1 MPAVAERLSGRVAD
15 APGAWPLLGHLPQLR
30 RGPLEFMKSLSGHG
44 GLVRIRLGPVRAYV
58 VCEPGLVQQMLRE
71 PAAFD
76 KGGMLFDKARQ
87 IVANGLATSAWAE
100 HQRQRPLV
108 QPAFTRARLEAY
120 TPVMAQE
127 ANALIETWQAERPVD
142 IVEQMV
148 ALFARITART
158 LFGSDLDRASIATV
172 QQAIPIVAEGV
183 YRQMTAPL
191 RVWEKLPTS
200 ANRKYHRAAADLHAV
215 IDQVIEEHRGDK
227 GDRHDGED
235 MLSALLEAREGED
248 RLSEGEV
255 HEQIFTFMMAGV
267 ETTATAMSWT
277 LHLLA
282 RHPEAQERLHA
293 EISGVLRGQVP
304 TVKDLSRLEYTR
316 GVLTEAMRLYP
327 PVWLLT
333 RVATADADLGEWR
346 VPAGSAVVFSPYML
360 HNDARLFPDPERFDP
375 DRWCSPRGDKA
386 GQRGLFQFG
395 GGARKCIGDVFSL
408 TEEMIALVAISTRWR
423 LTPGPGPEPRPVA
436 KAVLTPDR
444 VIVVAHPRPHPGH
457 GGGGA
462 GPDRP

>member
-1 MPAVAERLSGRVAD
+1 MAD

-30 RGPLEFMKSLSGHG
+30 RGPLEFMKSLSGCG
-44 GLVRIRLGPVRAYV
+44 ALLRIRLGPVRAYV

-71 PAAFD
+71 PAVFD

-87 IVANGLATSAWAE
+87 IVANGLATSAWTE

-108 QPAFTRARLEAY
+108 QPAFTRARLDAY
-120 TPVMAQE
+120 AQVMAQE
-127 ANALIETWQAERPVD
+127 ADALTGTWQAERPVD

-148 ALFARITART
+148 TLFARITART
-158 LFGSDLDRASIATV
+158 LFGSGLDRASIATV
-172 QQAIPIVAEGV
+172 QRAIPIVAEGV

-191 RVWEKLPTS
+191 RLWEKLPTS

-215 IDQVIEEHRGDK
+215 IDQFIDDYEGVK
-227 GDRHDGED
+227 GDRTDGED
-235 MLSALLEAREGED
+235 TLSALLEAREGED
-248 RLSEGEV
+248 RLNGAEV

-282 RHPEAQERLHA
+282 RHPEVQERVHC
-293 EISGVLRGQVP
+293 EIAGVLGGQVP

-333 RVATADADLGEWR
+333 RSTTADASLGEWR
-346 VPAGSAVVFSPYML
+346 IPAGSAVVFSPYML
-360 HNDARLFPDPERFDP
+360 HHDARLFPDPERFDP
-375 DRWCSPRGDKA
+375 DRWCSPRGDNA

-408 TEEMIALVAISTRWR
+408 TESLIALVAVSTRWR

-444 VIVVAHPRPHPGH
+444 VIVVAHPRPSPGPD
-457 GGGGA
+457 GGGSRPTGRRT
-462 GPDRP
+462 GPRA

>member
-1 MPAVAERLSGRVAD
+1 MAMKNSYLRALSATTSVGMAVVRAAALQLRAASPVQAQAPTVQTPMTGEPSGRVAD
-15 APGAWPLLGHLPQLR
+15 APGAWSLLGHLLQMR
-30 RGPLEFMKSLSGHG
+30 RGPLEFMRSLSGHG

-71 PAAFD
+71 PAVFD
-76 KGGMLFDKARQ
+76 KGGMLFDRARQ
-87 IVANGLATSAWAE
+87 IVANGLATSAWAD

-108 QPAFTRARLEAY
+108 QPAFARARLEAY

-127 ANALIETWQAERPVD
+127 VDALIGTWQAERPVD

-148 ALFARITART
+148 TLFARITART

-191 RVWEKLPTS
+191 RVFEKLPTS
-200 ANRKYHRAAADLHAV
+200 ANRKYRRAAADLHAV
-215 IDQVIEEHRGDK
+215 IDQVIEEHRGDG
-227 GDRHDGED
+227 GDRPDGED
-235 MLSALLEAREGED
+235 MQSALMQAREGED
-248 RLSEGEV
+248 RLSRAEV
-255 HEQIFTFMMAGV
+255 HEQIFTFMMGGV

-277 LHLLA
+277 LDLLA
-282 RHPEAQERLHA
+282 RHPEVQERLYA
-293 EISGVLRGQVP
+293 EITGVLGGQVP
-304 TVKDLSRLEYTR
+304 TVKDLSRLECTR

-333 RVATADADLGEWR
+333 RAATADAGLGGWR

-360 HNDARLFPDPERFDP
+360 HHDARLFPDPKRFDP
-375 DRWCSPRGDKA
+375 DRWSAKRGDNA

-408 TEEMIALVAISTRWR
+408 TEEMIALVAISTR
-423 LTPGPGPEPRPVA
+423 
-436 KAVLTPDR
+436 
-444 VIVVAHPRPHPGH
+444 
-457 GGGGA
+457 
-462 GPDRP
+462 

>member
-1 MPAVAERLSGRVAD
+1 MSEVSPQPSGYLTPPSYRRDHEPSLPDAE
-15 APGAWPLLGHLPQLR
+15 Q
-30 RGPLEFMKSLSGHG
+30 K
-44 GLVRIRLGPVRAYV
+44 
-58 VCEPGLVQQMLRE
+58 
-71 PAAFD
+71 
-76 KGGMLFDKARQ
+76 
-87 IVANGLATSAWAE
+87 TS
-100 HQRQRPLV
+100 V
-108 QPAFTRARLEAY
+108 
-120 TPVMAQE
+120 
-127 ANALIETWQAERPVD
+127 IGTWQAERPVD

-148 ALFARITART
+148 TLFARITART

-215 IDQVIEEHRGDK
+215 IDQVIEEHEGIT
-227 GDRHDGED
+227 GDRPGGEA
-235 MLSALLEAREGED
+235 MLSALLEAHEGED
-248 RLSEGEV
+248 RLSRTEV

-282 RHPEAQERLHA
+282 RHPEVQERLNA
-293 EISGVLRGQVP
+293 EITSVLGGQVP

-333 RVATADADLGEWR
+333 RSTTADAGLGEWR

-360 HNDARLFPDPERFDP
+360 HHDARLFPDPERFDP
-375 DRWCSPRGDKA
+375 DRWCSPRGDNA

-423 LTPGPGPEPRPVA
+423 LTPGPGSEPRPVA

-444 VIVVAHPRPHPGH
+444 VIVVAHPRPSPDHDDRGP
-457 GGGGA
+457 

>member
-1 MPAVAERLSGRVAD
+1 MSSRVAD

-58 VCEPGLVQQMLRE
+58 VCEPALVQQMLRE
-71 PAAFD
+71 PAVFD
-76 KGGMLFDKARQ
+76 KGGILFDKARQ
-87 IVANGLATSAWAE
+87 IVANGLATSAWTE

-127 ANALIETWQAERPVD
+127 ADALIGMWPVERPVD

-148 ALFARITART
+148 SLSARITART
-158 LFGSDLDRASIATV
+158 LFGSDLDRASIATI
-172 QQAIPIVAEGV
+172 QQAIPVVAEGV

-200 ANRKYHRAAADLHAV
+200 ANRKYRRAAADLHAV
-215 IDQVIEEHRGDK
+215 IDRVIEKCEGATGERP
-227 GDRHDGED
+227 DGED
-235 MLSALLEAREGED
+235 MLSALLDAREGEE
-248 RLSEGEV
+248 RLSRAEV
-255 HEQIFTFMMAGV
+255 HEQSFTFMMAGV
-267 ETTATAMSWT
+267 ETTATALSWT

-282 RHPEAQERLHA
+282 RHPEVQERLHA
-293 EISGVLRGQVP
+293 EITRVLGGRVP
-304 TVKDLSRLEYTR
+304 TVRDLSRLEYTR

-333 RVATADADLGEWR
+333 RSTTADAGLGQWR
-346 VPAGSAVVFSPYML
+346 IPAGSSVVFSPYML
-360 HNDARLFPDPERFDP
+360 HHDARLFPDPERFDP
-375 DRWCSPRGDKA
+375 DRWCSPRGDNA
-386 GQRGLFQFG
+386 GQRGLFPFG

-408 TEEMIALVAISTRWR
+408 TEAMIALVAISTRWH

-436 KAVLTPDR
+436 KVVLTPDR
-444 VIVVAHPRPHPGH
+444 VIVVAHPRPT
-457 GGGGA
+457 
-462 GPDRP
+462 PDRDGADRKPTSRTTGPRA